1 MSSLDAHERPPED
14 LKAVFKYYQQLSLE
28 NLAADTCFIQGYSS
42 SPGSASTLPKVV
54 RLINT
59 AKLHFGSETQDQQ
72 LQRQVLEWPD
82 LPGLHFIPG
91 LLSQETQLQ
100 LLSLLLHRDL
110 ANPQHQTNLHKHF
123 ILPYHLIEAGKSGE
137 AKSFFSIDPALP
149 ELIHPHD
156 PSIHKPF
163 PFFQLLHKKLRW
175 LTLGGQYDWTSKVY
189 PDEQPP
195 SFPSDVSNLVQ
206 KAFPEMRPQAAIV
219 NVYSPG
225 DTLALHRDVSEASEN
240 GLVSISIGCEA
251 VFITG
256 LRSENGLSKW
266 RAFRLRSGDAIYM
279 SGPSRYAWHGVAK
292 ILKDT
297 CPDVIQSWPAGI
309 EDDVYSVW
317 KNWMAG
323 KRINLNIRQMFDE

>member
-1 MSSLDAHERPPED
+1 MSGLDAHEKPPED
-14 LKAVFKYYQQLSLE
+14 LKAIFKHYRQVSRD

-42 SPGSASTLPKVV
+42 SPESASTLPKVV
-54 RLINT
+54 RFINT
-59 AKLHFGSETQDQQ
+59 AQLHFGSEARDQQ
-72 LQRQVLEWPD
+72 LQTQVLEWPD

-123 ILPYHLIEAGKSGE
+123 ALPYHLIEAGKSEG
-137 AKSFFSIDPALP
+137 AKSFFSIDPASLEP
-149 ELIHPHD
+149 IHPHD
-156 PSIHKPF
+156 PSIHKSF
-163 PFFQLLHKKLRW
+163 PLSQLLHKKLRW
-175 LTLGGQYDWTSKVY
+175 LTLGGQYDWTAKVY
-189 PDEQPP
+189 PNERPP
-195 SFPSDVSNLVQ
+195 PFPSDISNLVQ
-206 KAFPEMRPQAAIV
+206 KAFPEIRPQAAIV

-251 VFITG
+251 VFIAG
-256 LRSENGLSKW
+256 LRSETGLTKW
-266 RAFRLRSGDAIYM
+266 RVFRLCSGDAIYM
-279 SGPSRYAWHGVAK
+279 SGLSRYAWHGIAK

-297 CPDVIQSWPAGI
+297 CPDGIQAWPVRA
-309 EDDVYSVW
+309 EDSAHSGW
-317 KNWMAG
+317 NNWMAG